1 MDYKNA
7 CDILELEYGSSKSD
21 IKKAYYRMAIR
32 YHPDKNPDGEEQFK
46 QINEAYNFLLEGPES
61 DVKREK
67 MKYMDFIRKIINPEC
82 NWDELFVSTTIKNI
96 LVDCEKGAL
105 KVFQHLNKENMI
117 KIYQFVCKYSDIL
130 NITDH
135 VLIEMK
141 KCIHKKM
148 KDDNIII
155 LNPRLEDLLND
166 NIYKLEIGDHMFYI
180 PLWHNEVCYDI
191 SDNDLIVKCIPELP
205 SNITIDNYNN
215 IHYMVNASIQELF
228 ESQELII
235 ELADKKWTIS
245 SKYLKILSIQTHI
258 LREQGML
265 RLNPENIYDNDKRG
279 HIYIDIHL
287 S

>member
-1 MDYKNA
+1 
-7 CDILELEYGSSKSD
+7 
-21 IKKAYYRMAIR
+21 MAIR
-32 YHPDKNPDGEEQFK
+32 YHPDKNPNGEEQFK
-46 QINEAYNFLLEGPES
+46 QINKAYNYLLEDSGN
-61 DVKREK
+61 DAKREK

-105 KVFQHLNKENMI
+105 KVFNHLNKENMI

-130 NITDH
+130 NITNH

-141 KCIHKKM
+141 KSIHRKM

-166 NIYKLEIGDHMFYI
+166 KVYKLEIEDHTFYI

-205 SNITIDNYNN
+205 ADITIDNYNN
-215 IHYMVNASIQELF
+215 IHYKISVAIQEL
-228 ESQELII
+228 LKNKGLLI
-235 ELADKKWTIS
+235 ELTNKKWHIPS
-245 SKYLKILSIQTHI
+245 ECLKIIPVQTHI

-265 RLNPENIYDNDKRG
+265 RLNPENIYDNNKRA

>member
-1 MDYKNA
+1 MA
-7 CDILELEYGSSKSD
+7 CDILELEYDCSKCD

-46 QINEAYNFLLEGPES
+46 QINKAYNYLQKDSGNN
-61 DVKREK
+61 VKREK

-96 LVDCEKGAL
+96 LIDCEKGAL

-117 KIYQFVCKYSDIL
+117 KIYQFVCKHSDIL

-135 VLIEMK
+135 VLMQMK
-141 KCIHKKM
+141 KSIHKKM

-155 LNPRLEDLLND
+155 LNPILEDLLND
-166 NIYKLEIGDHMFYI
+166 KIYKLEIEDHIFYI

-205 SNITIDNYNN
+205 TDITIDNYNN
-215 IHYMVNASIQELF
+215 IHYKICVSIQELLKNKG
-228 ESQELII
+228 LII
-235 ELADKKWTIS
+235 ELSDKKWTIS
-245 SKYLKILSIQTHI
+245 SECLKIIPIQTHI

-265 RLNPENIYDNDKRG
+265 RLNPENIYDNNKRA